1 MSKNNNIV
9 WIRARLTY
17 VSDKAIQ
24 FIPAN
29 TKEKYWLPKS
39 QIVNLEDVLIEGEDF
54 ESYIDIEA
62 KEWIVQKNN
71 IPTVDETGEEHDEV
85 EELDFNDNDE
95 VSF

>member
-9 WIRARLTY
+9 WIRARLSY
-17 VSDKAIQ
+17 ISDKAIRFQ
-24 FIPAN
+24 PAN
-29 TKEKYWLPKS
+29 TRETYWLPKS
-39 QIVNLEDVLIEGEDF
+39 QIINLEDVLIEGEDF
-54 ESYIDIEA
+54 ESYVDIEA
-62 KEWIVQKNN
+62 KEWIVRSNN

>member
-1 MSKNNNIV
+1 MSRDNNTV
-9 WIRARLTY
+9 WIRAHLTY

-71 IPTVDETGEEHDEV
+71 IPTVDETGEEGNEV
-85 EELDFNDNDE
+85 EELNFNDDE
-95 VSF
+95 EITF